1 MERISEVWS
10 AGIPTDP
17 LSNDKGGC
25 MPNSMTGFAR
35 IEKEFPEGKITC
47 EVRALNSRYLEMNI
61 RLPRPDYAAEQK
73 LRDLIKKNIKRGKI
87 DITVKWEKTIDEAT
101 IPRIN
106 ENIVEQ
112 YAAMARDLKENH
124 GITGDLTVDN
134 IFGLK
139 DVFVYEENHTLSED
153 ILTEICAGL
162 LDALNE
168 ERAREGNYIA
178 GDMAGRME
186 MIDTTVIEIE
196 AGWPSVITAHE
207 EKLRAK
213 INEVTQSAEIDESR
227 IMQEL
232 AIYMERLD
240 ISEEIVRL
248 RGHLANFRTTLS
260 SADAIG
266 RKLDFIIQEM
276 VRETNTIGS
285 KSNDLYINERVIR
298 IKVEIEKMREQ
309 VQNIE

>member
-1 MERISEVWS
+1 
-10 AGIPTDP
+10 
-17 LSNDKGGC
+17 

-35 IEKEFPEGKITC
+35 IEKEFPQGKIMC
-47 EVRALNSRYLEMNI
+47 EARALNSRYLEMNI

-73 LRDLIKKNIKRGKI
+73 LRDLIKKNVRRGKI
-87 DITVKWEKTIDEAT
+87 DVTIKWEKAVEEIT

-106 ENIVEQ
+106 ENIVGQ
-112 YAAMARDLKENH
+112 YAAMARDLKDTY
-124 GITGDLTVDN
+124 GITGDLTVESVL
-134 IFGLK
+134 GLK
-139 DVFVYEENHTLSED
+139 DVFVYEENHSLAED
-153 ILTEICAGL
+153 VVTTICAAL

-168 ERAREGNYIA
+168 ERGREGSYNA
-178 GDMAGRME
+178 GDLTERME
-186 MIDTTVIEIE
+186 TIGATVREIE
-196 AGWPSVITAHE
+196 AGWPGVITAHE

-213 INEVTQSAEIDESR
+213 IHEVTQSSEIDESR
-227 IMQEL
+227 ILQEL

-248 RGHLANFRTTLS
+248 RGHLDNFRTTLAS
-260 SADAIG
+260 EDAIG

-309 VQNIE
+309 VQNVE

>member
-1 MERISEVWS
+1 
-10 AGIPTDP
+10 
-17 LSNDKGGC
+17 
-25 MPNSMTGFAR
+25 MTGFAR
-35 IEKEFPEGKITC
+35 IEKEFPDGKVMC
-47 EVRALNSRYLEMNI
+47 EVRSLNSRYLEMNI
-61 RLPRPDYAAEQK
+61 RLPRQDYASEQK
-73 LRDLIKKNIKRGKI
+73 LRDLVKKNIRRGKI
-87 DITVKWEKTIDEAT
+87 DITVKWEKALEEIT
-101 IPRIN
+101 IPKIN
-106 ENIVEQ
+106 ETIVTQ
-112 YAAMARDLKENH
+112 YAAVAEDLKANY
-124 GITGDLTVDN
+124 GITGDLTVDTVL
-134 IFGLK
+134 GLK
-139 DVFVYEENHTLSED
+139 DVFIYEENHVLAED
-153 ILTEICAGL
+153 VLTAICSDL
-162 LDALNE
+162 LAALNE
-168 ERAREGNYIA
+168 ERSREGDYIT
-178 GDMAGRME
+178 GDVNGRME
-186 MIDTTVIEIE
+186 IIDATIKEIE

-213 INEVTQSAEIDESR
+213 IYEVTQSTQIDESR
-227 IMQEL
+227 ILQEL

-248 RGHLANFRTTLS
+248 KGHLDNFRTTLS

>member
-1 MERISEVWS
+1 MERICKTGLK
-10 AGIPTDP
+10 GIPSKA
-17 LSNDKGGC
+17 LSNDQRWI
-25 MPNSMTGFAR
+25 MPKSMTGFAR
-35 IEKEFPEGKITC
+35 IEKDFPEGRIIC
-47 EVRALNSRYLEMNI
+47 EVRSLNSRYLEMNI
-61 RLPRPDYAAEQK
+61 RLPRTDYAAEQK
-73 LRDLIKKNIKRGKI
+73 LRDLVKKNIKRGKI
-87 DITVKWEKTIDEAT
+87 DITIKWEKAIEDAT
-101 IPRIN
+101 IPKIN
-106 ENIVEQ
+106 ENIVRQ
-112 YAAMARDLKENH
+112 YAAMARDFKEQH
-124 GITGDLTVDN
+124 GIKGELTVDT

-153 ILTEICAGL
+153 MLTEICGSL

-168 ERAREGNYIA
+168 ERAREGNYIT
-178 GDMAGRME
+178 GDLVGRME
-186 MIDTTVIEIE
+186 MIETTVTEVE
-196 AGWPSVITAHE
+196 AGWPDVIKAHE
-207 EKLRAK
+207 EKLRVK
-213 INEVTQSAEIDESR
+213 INEVTQSTTIDEAR
-227 IMQEL
+227 ILQEL

-248 RGHLANFRTTLS
+248 RGHLGNFRTTLS

-309 VQNIE
+309 VQNVE

>member
-1 MERISEVWS
+1 
-10 AGIPTDP
+10 
-17 LSNDKGGC
+17 

-35 IEKEFPEGKITC
+35 IEKEFPEGKIMC
-47 EVRALNSRYLEMNI
+47 EARALNSRYLEMNV

-73 LRDLIKKNIKRGKI
+73 LRDLVKKNIRRGKI
-87 DITVKWEKTIDEAT
+87 DITVKWEKAVEEIT

-106 ENIVEQ
+106 ENIVGQ
-112 YAAMARDLKENH
+112 YAAMARDLKDRYD
-124 GITGDLTVDN
+124 ITGDLTVDSVL
-134 IFGLK
+134 GLK
-139 DVFVYEENHTLSED
+139 DVFVYEENNTLAENV
-153 ILTEICAGL
+153 LTEICAEL
-162 LDALNE
+162 LGALNE

-178 GDMAGRME
+178 GDMTGRME
-186 MIDTTVIEIE
+186 MIGTTVREIE
-196 AGWPSVITAHE
+196 AGWPGVIKAHE

-213 INEVTQSAEIDESR
+213 IEEVTQSTVIDESR
-227 IMQEL
+227 ILQEL

-248 RGHLANFRTTLS
+248 RGHLDNFRATLL